1 MSTFQLM
8 IQAKLQQLREEGNA
22 KNKSAAP
29 DIPSTAKRPRSAEP
43 PDIPHVPAK
52 QAKKIEPA
60 QAPIEQAEPVEEIVA
75 IKAQSPEEEVP
86 SETEAVKAK
95 PEPAEST
102 SVSESETPPT
112 CTCAISNNCKLA
124 AKNGVRDCRVLAPI
138 PKTKRPKTTNAA
150 PARALSTK
158 QQARVQRTMNDMLQI
173 LNVFKQSKI
182 RPSANLFQQ
191 MRHCVQQLPF
201 LEIPPSSHT
210 LLKSKFLDPN
220 TGFPAIVN
228 SDAVPWDIK
237 LDIKVLQL
245 RWEKGDL
252 DTSLDRGLITKSA
265 KTISRSFDPTYK
277 FRVSCSYIGEGSLS
291 NGQWFPWQ
299 LAASRD
305 GAHGEIEAGVCGYP
319 SLGAVSVILSSGY
332 ADTDEGDIIY
342 YFGTQGKNGEASQST
357 TFLLQSAKNKTP
369 LRVLRSS
376 RLPNINKYR
385 PVEGLRYD
393 GLYIIES
400 EELMDEP
407 NMLYQFKLKRLP
419 GQTPIR
425 YAGPSKKPNQ
435 KEVDE
440 YRTMQKFTSVSRKKA
455 T

>member
-52 QAKKIEPA
+52 QAKEIEPA
-60 QAPIEQAEPVEEIVA
+60 QAPIEQAEPVGLGRCVRL
-75 IKAQSPEEEVP
+75 
-86 SETEAVKAK
+86 
-95 PEPAEST
+95 
-102 SVSESETPPT
+102 SVLGR
-112 CTCAISNNCKLA
+112 CFC
-124 AKNGVRDCRVLAPI
+124 
-138 PKTKRPKTTNAA
+138 
-150 PARALSTK
+150 
-158 QQARVQRTMNDMLQI
+158 
-173 LNVFKQSKI
+173 
-182 RPSANLFQQ
+182 
-191 MRHCVQQLPF
+191 
-201 LEIPPSSHT
+201 
-210 LLKSKFLDPN
+210 DP
-220 TGFPAIVN
+220 
-228 SDAVPWDIK
+228 
-237 LDIKVLQL
+237 QL
-245 RWEKGDL
+245 R
-252 DTSLDRGLITKSA
+252 A
-265 KTISRSFDPTYK
+265 
-277 FRVSCSYIGEGSLS
+277 
-291 NGQWFPWQ
+291 
-299 LAASRD
+299 
-305 GAHGEIEAGVCGYP
+305 
-319 SLGAVSVILSSGY
+319 
-332 ADTDEGDIIY
+332 
-342 YFGTQGKNGEASQST
+342 KNGEASQST

-393 GLYIIES
+393 GLYKIES